1 MRTRAI
7 CPTDDPP
14 AASGSSKAQRPAPL
28 AFSISDFS
36 TPPSSFLRGGSPGGT
51 KGSFCLRNAPSRG
64 RSSCAT
70 NRAAVPRIN
79 LSSSLNLRSTND
91 LTLRQ
96 LHARDPFPEKRPLD
110 QVALD
115 LRGALHDPPRP
126 GVPESARDGMHLFI
140 RRGSGGL
147 QGKIDRPVEQLG
159 RKEFHRG
166 RFEANVEALVGLP
179 GAVVSDDA
187 KRLQLTAQ
195 MAERSRE
202 PVALTPSRR
211 EQPGNPAQDSQR
223 GTVGANAHLKAPR
236 AEPGL
241 VQFPA
246 FPYFA
251 QDLAF

>member
-1 MRTRAI
+1 
-7 CPTDDPP
+7 
-14 AASGSSKAQRPAPL
+14 
-28 AFSISDFS
+28 
-36 TPPSSFLRGGSPGGT
+36 
-51 KGSFCLRNAPSRG
+51 
-64 RSSCAT
+64 
-70 NRAAVPRIN
+70 
-79 LSSSLNLRSTND
+79 
-91 LTLRQ
+91 
-96 LHARDPFPEKRPLD
+96 
-110 QVALD
+110 
-115 LRGALHDPPRP
+115 
-126 GVPESARDGMHLFI
+126 HLFI

-251 QDLAF
+251 QDLAFRNAASVEHQFARLTPRDRLDAAHDAITGMPCIDEEAADPFAASGSWQAAAKPSRH